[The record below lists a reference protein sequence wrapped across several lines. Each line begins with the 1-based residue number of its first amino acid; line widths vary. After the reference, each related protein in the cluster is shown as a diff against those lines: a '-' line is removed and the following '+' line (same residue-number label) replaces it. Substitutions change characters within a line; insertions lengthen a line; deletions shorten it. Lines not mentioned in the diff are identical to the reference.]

1 MEGPVKIGE
10 SCVVVSDGEEGDYAN
25 DMGNTG

>member
-1 MEGPVKIGE
+1 MEGLVKIGE
-10 SCVVVSDGEEGDYAN
+10 SCVVVSDGEEEDPDD